1 MKNVR
6 KAIIP
11 VGGLGTRF
19 LPITKSVA
27 KEMLPI
33 IDKPTIQ
40 FIIEEAKE
48 AGIEE
53 ILLVTGRGKRSIEDY
68 FDSHPELESTL
79 KEKGKTDLLKLVEET
94 TGIKLHFIRQTN
106 PHGLGHAILQGK
118 SFIGDEPFVVL
129 LGDDLMADTQ
139 PLTKQLIE
147 AYEKKGRSIVA
158 TMAMPLEEIS
168 KYGVVSPMNHSSNKQ
183 LCQVDGLIEKPAIED
198 APSNL
203 AIVGRYLLTP
213 AIFDLLETQEPG
225 VGNEIQLTDA
235 IAALNKQE
243 EVYSYE
249 FKGTRYDVGD
259 KMGFL
264 KTNIEYG
271 LNHPELKEDLKTYL
285 KTITL

>member
-1 MKNVR
+1 MNKVR

-79 KEKGKTDLLKLVEET
+79 KEKGKTDLLKLVEDT

-106 PHGLGHAILQGK
+106 PNGLGHAILQGK
-118 SFIGDEPFVVL
+118 SFIGNEPFVVL
-129 LGDDLMADTQ
+129 LVDDLMADTK
-139 PLTKQLIE
+139 PLTKQLMD

-168 KYGVVSPMNHSSNKQ
+168 KYGVVSPIENSSEQ
-183 LCQVDGLIEKPAIED
+183 LCQVNGLVEKPAIED

-203 AIVGRYLLTP
+203 AIIGRYLLTP
-213 AIFDLLETQEPG
+213 AIFDLLEKQEPG

-235 IAALNKQE
+235 IATLNKQE

>member
-1 MKNVR
+1 MNKVR

-79 KEKGKTDLLKLVEET
+79 KEKGKTDLLKLVEDT

-106 PHGLGHAILQGK
+106 PNGLGHAILQGK
-118 SFIGDEPFVVL
+118 SFIGNEPFVVL
-129 LGDDLMADTQ
+129 LGDDLMADTK
-139 PLTKQLIE
+139 PLTKQLMD

-168 KYGVVSPMNHSSNKQ
+168 KYGVVSPIENSSEQ
-183 LCQVDGLIEKPAIED
+183 LCQVNGLVEKPAIED

-203 AIVGRYLLTP
+203 AIIGRYLLTP
-213 AIFDLLETQEPG
+213 AIFDLLEKQEPG

-235 IAALNKQE
+235 IATLNKQE

-271 LNHPELKEDLKTYL
+271 LSHPELKEDLKTYL

>member
-1 MKNVR
+1 MNKVR

-79 KEKGKTDLLKLVEET
+79 KEKGKTDLLKLVEDT

-106 PHGLGHAILQGK
+106 PNGLGHAILQGK
-118 SFIGDEPFVVL
+118 SFIGNEPFVVL
-129 LGDDLMADTQ
+129 LGDDLMADTK
-139 PLTKQLIE
+139 PLTKQLMD

-168 KYGVVSPMNHSSNKQ
+168 KYGVVSPIENSSEQ
-183 LCQVDGLIEKPAIED
+183 LCQVNGLVEKPAIED

-203 AIVGRYLLTP
+203 AIIGRYLLTP
-213 AIFDLLETQEPG
+213 SIFDLLEKQEPG

-235 IAALNKQE
+235 IATLNKQE

>member
-1 MKNVR
+1 MNKVR

-79 KEKGKTDLLKLVEET
+79 KEKGKTDLLKLVEDT

-106 PHGLGHAILQGK
+106 PNGLGHAILQGK
-118 SFIGDEPFVVL
+118 SFIGNEPFVVL
-129 LGDDLMADTQ
+129 LGDDLMADTK
-139 PLTKQLIE
+139 PLTKQLMD

-168 KYGVVSPMNHSSNKQ
+168 KYGVVSPIENSSEQ
-183 LCQVDGLIEKPAIED
+183 LCQVNGLVEKPAIED

-203 AIVGRYLLTP
+203 AIIGRYLLTP
-213 AIFDLLETQEPG
+213 AIFDLLEKQEPG

-235 IAALNKQE
+235 IATLNKQE

>member
-1 MKNVR
+1 MNKVR

-68 FDSHPELESTL
+68 FDSHPELEATL
-79 KEKGKTDLLKLVEET
+79 KEKGKMDLLKLVDDT
-94 TGIKLHFIRQTN
+94 TGINLHFIRQTN
-106 PHGLGHAILQGK
+106 PNGLGHAILQGK

-129 LGDDLMADTQ
+129 LGDDLMTDTT

-147 AYEKKGRSIVA
+147 AHEKTNRSIVA

-168 KYGVVSPMNHSSNKQ
+168 KYGVVRPIERSSEQ
-183 LCQVDGLIEKPAIED
+183 LCKVNGLVEKPAIKD

-203 AIVGRYLLTP
+203 AIIGRYLLTP
-213 AIFDLLETQEPG
+213 AIFDLLEKQEPG

-235 IAALNKQE
+235 IATLNKYE
-243 EVYSYE
+243 DVYSYE

-264 KTNIEYG
+264 KTNIEHG
-271 LNHPELKEDLKTYL
+271 LNHPELKEDLRTYL

>member
-1 MKNVR
+1 MNKVR

-79 KEKGKTDLLKLVEET
+79 KEKGKTNLLKLVEDT

-106 PHGLGHAILQGK
+106 PNGLGHAILQGK
-118 SFIGDEPFVVL
+118 SFIGNEPFVVL
-129 LGDDLMADTQ
+129 LGDDLMADTK
-139 PLTKQLIE
+139 PLTKQLMD

-168 KYGVVSPMNHSSNKQ
+168 KYGVVSPIENSSEQ
-183 LCQVDGLIEKPAIED
+183 LCQVNGLVEKPAIED

-203 AIVGRYLLTP
+203 AIIGRYLLTP
-213 AIFDLLETQEPG
+213 AIFDLLEKQEPG

-235 IAALNKQE
+235 IATLNKQE

>member
-106 PHGLGHAILQGK
+106 PYGLGHAILQGK

-147 AYEKKGRSIVA
+147 AYEKKGRTIVA

-168 KYGVVSPMNHSSNKQ
+168 KYGVVSPMNHSSKQ
-183 LCQVDGLIEKPAIED
+183 LCQVDGLVEKPAIED

-203 AIVGRYLLTP
+203 AIIGRYLLTP

>member
-1 MKNVR
+1 MNKVR

-79 KEKGKTDLLKLVEET
+79 KEKGKTDLLKLVEDT

-106 PHGLGHAILQGK
+106 PNGLGHAILQGK
-118 SFIGDEPFVVL
+118 SFIGNEPFVVL
-129 LGDDLMADTQ
+129 LGYDLMADTK
-139 PLTKQLIE
+139 PLTKQLMD

-168 KYGVVSPMNHSSNKQ
+168 KYGVVSPIENSSEQ
-183 LCQVDGLIEKPAIED
+183 LCQVNGLVEKPAIED

-203 AIVGRYLLTP
+203 AIIGRYLLTP
-213 AIFDLLETQEPG
+213 AIFDLLEKQEPG

-235 IAALNKQE
+235 IATLNKQE

>member
-1 MKNVR
+1 MNKVR

-79 KEKGKTDLLKLVEET
+79 KEKGKTDLLKLVEDT

-106 PHGLGHAILQGK
+106 PNGLGHAILQGK
-118 SFIGDEPFVVL
+118 SFIGNEPFVVL
-129 LGDDLMADTQ
+129 LGDDLMADTK
-139 PLTKQLIE
+139 PLTKQLMD

-168 KYGVVSPMNHSSNKQ
+168 KYGVVSPIENSSEQ
-183 LCQVDGLIEKPAIED
+183 LCQVNGLVEKPAIED

-203 AIVGRYLLTP
+203 AIIGRYLLNP
-213 AIFDLLETQEPG
+213 AIFDLLEKQEPG

-235 IAALNKQE
+235 IATLNKQE

>member
-1 MKNVR
+1 MNKVR

-79 KEKGKTDLLKLVEET
+79 KEKGKTNLLKLVEDT

-106 PHGLGHAILQGK
+106 PNGLGHAILQGK
-118 SFIGDEPFVVL
+118 SFIGNEPFVVL
-129 LGDDLMADTQ
+129 LGDDLMADTK
-139 PLTKQLIE
+139 PLTKQLMD

-168 KYGVVSPMNHSSNKQ
+168 KYGVVSPIENSSEQ
-183 LCQVDGLIEKPAIED
+183 LCQVNGLVEKPAIED

-203 AIVGRYLLTP
+203 AIIGRYLLNP
-213 AIFDLLETQEPG
+213 AIFDLLEKQEPG

-235 IAALNKQE
+235 IATLNKQE